1 MTPSPPEELELA
13 QRAAHAAGEVLLEHY
28 GGPSGQ
34 LEHKSSQTDPVS
46 EADHDA
52 EEAVVGLLRSER
64 PGDEVVAEEGSG
76 GEGETGRR
84 WIVDPLDGTV
94 NFLYGYPAW
103 CVSIACEDEQGS
115 LVAVVY
121 DPVRGETFS
130 AARDAGA
137 ELDGEPIHV
146 RDEDSLESALLATG
160 FGYDPDRRAAQAE
173 TARHVLPRARDIR
186 RGGSAALDLAWLAA
200 GRLDGYWEAGL
211 SPWDWAAGRLLVT
224 EAGGAIEEW
233 RQDLAGEEV
242 PGLAAANP
250 ALLPRIVEL
259 VR

>member
-1 MTPSPPEELELA
+1 MSAPDELRLA
-13 QRAAHAAGEVLLEHY
+13 ERAARAAGEVLLEHY
-28 GGPSGQ
+28 GGPGSEVG
-34 LEHKSSQTDPVS
+34 HKSSQTDPVS
-46 EADHDA
+46 AADHDA
-52 EEAVVGLLRSER
+52 EAAVVGLLRSER
-64 PGDEVVAEEGSG
+64 PDDEVLAEEGSG
-76 GEGETGRR
+76 GGEGKSGRR

-103 CVSIACEDEQGS
+103 CVSIACEDEHGS
-115 LVAVVY
+115 LVAVVH

-137 ELDGEPIHV
+137 ELNGEPVRV
-146 RDEDSLESALLATG
+146 RDEHSLESALLATG
-160 FGYDPDRRAAQAE
+160 FGYDSDRRAAQAE
-173 TARHVLPRARDIR
+173 TARQVLPRARDIR

-211 SPWDWAAGRLLVT
+211 NPWDWAAGRLLVT

-233 RQDLAGEEV
+233 REQLAGEEV
-242 PGLAAANP
+242 QSIAAANP